1 MGGNP
6 SMKNDMFQFE
16 ENDLTNPTNIKVI
29 GVGGGGNNA
38 VTRMKQEGIRGVEFI
53 AVNTDKQDLKNAKAD
68 QTIQIGEEITNGLG
82 SGADPNV
89 VQRAARENRDELE
102 EVIEGTDLLF
112 LTAGMGGG
120 TGTGANPVI
129 AEASNEMGILTIG
142 VVTRPFDFEKQK
154 RAEKAEAGIK
164 AMREHVD
171 TLIIVPNQRIF
182 DVVDPSTT
190 PLPEAFRI
198 ADEVLKHGV
207 NGISEVIVEDGYIN
221 VDFAD
226 VRTVMEEQGDALMGI
241 GEADG
246 EEAAEKAAERAINS
260 PLLETNNMSGAKGVL
275 INIAGG
281 ESLTLEA
288 IQKISQHVNNKA
300 KDNPEVI
307 EGAVVDPSMGEKIR
321 VTVIAT
327 GFTSHPEKSEPSRV
341 TSSTDEKTVLDPEN
355 ISSPRKDT
363 PAHERKGQVEV
374 AESNPGDQE
383 SSPPDDDNNKLS
395 VPTFM
400 RVNK

>member
-1 MGGNP
+1 MTNE
-6 SMKNDMFQFE
+6 MFSFE
-16 ENDLTNPTNIKVI
+16 EEELTNPTNIKVI

-38 VTRMKQEGIRGVEFI
+38 VSRMKQEGIRGVEFI
-53 AVNTDKQDLKNAKAD
+53 AVNTDTQDLKNVHAD

-89 VQRAARENRDELE
+89 GQRAAQENRDELE
-102 EVIEGTDLLF
+102 EAVKGTDLLF

-120 TGTGANPVI
+120 TGTGASPVI
-129 AEASNEMGILTIG
+129 AEVADEMDILTIG
-142 VVTRPFDFEKQK
+142 VVTRPFNFEKEK
-154 RAEKAEAGIK
+154 RAKKAEAGIQ

-182 DVVDPSTT
+182 DVVDPSST

-207 NGISEVIVEDGYIN
+207 HGISEVIVEDGYIN

-226 VRTVMEEQGDALMGI
+226 VRTIMEEQGDALMGI
-241 GEADG
+241 GEASG

-260 PLLETNNMSGAKGVL
+260 PLLETNDMTGAQGVL

-288 IQKISQHVNNKA
+288 IEEISEHVNNKA
-300 KDNPEVI
+300 EDSPEVI
-307 EGAVVDPSMGEKIR
+307 EGAVMDPSMDDQIR

-327 GFTSHPEKSEPSRV
+327 GFSTQQEKAKPS
-341 TSSTDEKTVLDPEN
+341 TSSQTTSSSERKTVLDPDN
-355 ISSPRKDT
+355 ISSPKKDI
-363 PAHERKGQVEV
+363 PAHERQGQVEV
-374 AESNPGDQE
+374 AESDPDE
-383 SSPPDDDNNKLS
+383 PETSSEDEDDDLS
-395 VPTFM
+395 IPTFM
-400 RVNK
+400 RVSG